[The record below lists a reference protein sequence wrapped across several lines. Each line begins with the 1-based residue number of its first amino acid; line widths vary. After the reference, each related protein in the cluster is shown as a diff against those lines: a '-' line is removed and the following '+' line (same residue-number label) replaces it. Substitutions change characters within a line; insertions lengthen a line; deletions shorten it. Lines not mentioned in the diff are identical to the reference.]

1 MNWILLLLLF
11 AVLIYTIKATRT
23 TAPNDRQPSPVDR
36 VAAWERKMGEWRAEQ
51 RLRQY
56 RAQIA
61 FDERAS
67 VQPKIT
73 PRLPN

>member
-1 MNWILLLLLF
+1 MNWILLLILA
-11 AVLIYTIKATRT
+11 AVLIYTVRHTRT
-23 TAPNDRQPSPVDR
+23 TTPNDRQPSPVDR

-51 RLRQY
+51 LRRQY

-73 PRLPN
+73 PRLPK

>member
-11 AVLIYTIKATRT
+11 SVLIYTVKATRAVT
-23 TAPNDRQPSPVDR
+23 PNYRQPSPVDR

-51 RLRQY
+51 RLRQH
-56 RAQIA
+56 RALVA
-61 FDERAS
+61 FDERAT

-73 PRLPN
+73 PRLPQ